1 MYYPITYIWPMTSEH
16 GGKADRGS
24 LWESMY
30 TAWSTHLTT
39 GLACTLS
46 ITREYME
53 HGGRLPANCNLTV
66 YYLPVYPPYSDYNYG
81 LCGFQRQKVERG
93 LLLLIHILCYFLN
106 SIFVSSV
113 HLTSEEFKVIPPR
126 IEPPSLK

>member
-1 MYYPITYIWPMTSEH
+1 MYYPITYIWPIMSEH
-16 GGKADRGS
+16 GGKADRGPLS
-24 LWESMY
+24 ESMY

-53 HGGRLPANCNLTV
+53 HEGRHPANCNLTV

-81 LCGFQRQKVERG
+81 LRG
-93 LLLLIHILCYFLN
+93 LHRLDASN
-106 SIFVSSV
+106 RSKMGGS
-113 HLTSEEFKVIPPR
+113 
-126 IEPPSLK
+126 